1 MTATATPTD
10 PDPNPLRPRPRRGT
24 AVVAWY
30 NTEKGF
36 GFLTPDRGGPPIFLR
51 HNAIAVPG
59 YRTLRPGQTVRYT
72 ATDTP
77 RGPEATHVEPLG
89 GPSSRTAHAVPQ
101 QGAPEAT
108 ASAFA
113 ADPQQAFSAA
123 ACSTVPQHTA
133 IDSVVEGVAPRTGA
147 VPNSS
152 VSTSTV

>member
-1 MTATATPTD
+1 MTAIATPTD

-77 RGPEATHVEPLG
+77 RGPEATHVEPLDPEHRRASVP
-89 GPSSRTAHAVPQ
+89 PSRRS
-101 QGAPEAT
+101 
-108 ASAFA
+108 
-113 ADPQQAFSAA
+113 
-123 ACSTVPQHTA
+123 
-133 IDSVVEGVAPRTGA
+133 GVGHERL
-147 VPNSS
+147 
-152 VSTSTV
+152 